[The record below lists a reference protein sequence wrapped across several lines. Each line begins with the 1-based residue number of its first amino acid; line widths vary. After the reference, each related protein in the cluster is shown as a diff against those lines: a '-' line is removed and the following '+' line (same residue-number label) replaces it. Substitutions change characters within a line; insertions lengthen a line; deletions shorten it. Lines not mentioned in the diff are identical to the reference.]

1 MSKVISKIS
10 NKLKLLKEKKLEL
23 VKVEIE
29 SSEFFNSGS
38 LVSDLLDILC
48 WLKLALKTTALCWA
62 KLF

>member
-48 WLKLALKTTALCWA
+48 
-62 KLF
+62 